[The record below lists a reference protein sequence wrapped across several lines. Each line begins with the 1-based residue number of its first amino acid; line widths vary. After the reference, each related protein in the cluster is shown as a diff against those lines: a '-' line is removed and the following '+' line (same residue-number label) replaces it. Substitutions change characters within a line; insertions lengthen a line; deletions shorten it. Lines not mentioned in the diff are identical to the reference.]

1 MTPKRIAHRGVTR
14 NDQENTLP
22 AYHQA
27 FSEGADGLEIDVRL
41 SKDEKPIIFHD
52 ADTSRL
58 FKKNLEIKNTTFF
71 ELEALGNNENRI
83 PLLDEVLDF
92 LPQNK
97 ECFIEIK
104 SDANTVPFLDKLR
117 IEKKNITFL
126 SFDKNVVLAL
136 KKRFPNK
143 LVFQSFHMLQIERY
157 GIKKILEFYKNGN
170 SDGLSIDIRGLSN
183 KTIDKILE
191 KKIDLIIWTLNS
203 MERLRELS
211 KKNIRA
217 IITDEVKD
225 FADFLK
231 KKS

>member
-1 MTPKRIAHRGVTR
+1 MTPKIIAHRGVTR

-52 ADTSRL
+52 EDTSRL

-71 ELEALGNNENRI
+71 ELKALGNNENRI

-191 KKIDLIIWTLNS
+191 KKIDLIICCLLYTS
-203 MERLRELS
+203 PSPRDS
-211 KKNIRA
+211 
-217 IITDEVKD
+217 
-225 FADFLK
+225 
-231 KKS
+231 

>member
-1 MTPKRIAHRGVTR
+1 MTPKIIAHRGVTR

-52 ADTSRL
+52 EDTSRL

-71 ELEALGNNENRI
+71 DLEALGNNENRI

-104 SDANTVPFLDKLR
+104 SDANTVPFLDKLK

-203 MERLRELS
+203 MERLKELS

-231 KKS
+231 RKT

>member
-1 MTPKRIAHRGVTR
+1 MTPKIIAHRGVTR

-52 ADTSRL
+52 EDTSRL
-58 FKKNLEIKNTTFF
+58 FKKSLEIKNTTFF

-203 MERLRELS
+203 MERLKELS

-231 KKS
+231 RKA

>member
-1 MTPKRIAHRGVTR
+1 MTPKIIAHRGVTR

-52 ADTSRL
+52 EDTSRL

-203 MERLRELS
+203 MERLKELS

-231 KKS
+231 RKT